1 MKVGVTGASGFIGRK
16 VCKSLEENG
25 HEVYKFVRREPKAE
39 NEIYWKP
46 SKQEIDNE
54 KFEGLDA
61 VIHLAGESIA
71 PKDIFGFLPFSG
83 GRWTKEKKSRIYWSR
98 KWAADLFVDAFNK
111 AENYPKV
118 FISSSGSTIYGDH
131 GDEIITENTNNFN
144 RGAFDQLVAEE
155 AWEEPLKNI
164 NKQNVRVVNAR
175 TGIVLGKG
183 NITTQL
189 IVLTTKLNISGPLGS
204 GKQYWSWVS
213 IEDVVASYLFCLENS
228 EITGPVNFVSPIPLQ
243 QKEFSSRFAKVF
255 KKFSILPAPAFALNL
270 LMGSELAHG
279 LIFCSLRIIPEK
291 LLRFGYEFK
300 HSTIEEYAEVLSNG

>member
-1 MKVGVTGASGFIGRK
+1 M
-16 VCKSLEENG
+16 
-25 HEVYKFVRREPKAE
+25 
-39 NEIYWKP
+39 
-46 SKQEIDNE
+46 
-54 KFEGLDA
+54 
-61 VIHLAGESIA
+61 
-71 PKDIFGFLPFSG
+71 
-83 GRWTKEKKSRIYWSR
+83 
-98 KWAADLFVDAFNK
+98 
-111 AENYPKV
+111 
-118 FISSSGSTIYGDH
+118 
-131 GDEIITENTNNFN
+131 
-144 RGAFDQLVAEE
+144 
-155 AWEEPLKNI
+155 KNI

-300 HSTIEEYAEVLSNG
+300 YSTIEEYAEVLSNE